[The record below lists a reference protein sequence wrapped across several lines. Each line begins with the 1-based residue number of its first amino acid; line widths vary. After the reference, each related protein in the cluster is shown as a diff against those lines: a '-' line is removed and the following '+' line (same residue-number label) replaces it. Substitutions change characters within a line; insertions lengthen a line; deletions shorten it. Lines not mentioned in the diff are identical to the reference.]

1 MRSFLLYIFKRALY
15 VAMAQRLVLVDKNLL
30 LVSCFSQLYHCILNF
45 GLAKPLTLENVVD
58 YFVYFPS
65 YVLVIHI

>member
-1 MRSFLLYIFKRALY
+1 
-15 VAMAQRLVLVDKNLL
+15 MAQRLVLVDKNLL